1 MTTVTAPQFS
11 AEAKPLHVAAQE
23 LAAALTAAGQPVP
36 DSVVAAA
43 VPPAKPAP
51 TTVEAKPDTR
61 LAQLSAQYDLA
72 KAEVDKAT
80 ETLKAITDGIKAELV
95 KSAPGAS
102 DVRLDAEGLDKPL
115 RLQAVV
121 SRRVDSARLKAEQPQ
136 VWADYSDESTSW
148 RLERVRG

>member
-1 MTTVTAPQFS
+1 
-11 AEAKPLHVAAQE
+11 
-23 LAAALTAAGQPVP
+23 
-36 DSVVAAA
+36 

-80 ETLKAITDGIKAELV
+80 ETLKAITDAIKVELV
-95 KSAPGAS
+95 EAAPGAH
-102 DVRLDAEGLDKPL
+102 DIRLDAECLERPL

-121 SRRVDSARLKAEQPQ
+121 SRRVDSQRLKSEQPTIYLEFS
-136 VWADYSDESTSW
+136 AESTSW

>member
-1 MTTVTAPQFS
+1 MSTVTAPQFS

-23 LAAALTAAGQPVP
+23 LAAALVAAGQPVP
-36 DSVVAAA
+36 DSVAAAA
-43 VPPAKPAP
+43 VPPTKPAP

-102 DVRLDAEGLDKPL
+102 DVRLRAEGLERPL
-115 RLQAVV
+115 RLLEVTA
-121 SRRVDSARLKAEQPQ
+121 RRVNSQRLKAEQPAI
-136 VWADYSDESTSW
+136 WATYSDESTSF
-148 RLERVRG
+148 RLERVR